1 MRVLVTGGAGFLG
14 SAFVRLV
21 AQERPDWVITILDKL
36 TYAGD
41 LRRLKDVRFHFLHGD
56 ILDGNL
62 AASLLMDHGVVVHF
76 AAETHVDRSITRPD
90 DFIRT
95 NVLGTQTL
103 LEAARLAWEGEG
115 LFVHLSTDE
124 VYGPVAKGAAKE
136 SWPLQPSSPYSASK
150 LGAEAMVRAY
160 QKTYGLRA
168 IVLRPCNGLGPFQH
182 PEKFIPR
189 MTVRAILGRSL
200 PVYGTGRQKREW
212 LAAEDIAMAILFVL
226 EKGTPGEIY
235 NVGSGHEEENI
246 SVAGRVLDLLGKG
259 RDLIEHV
266 KDRPGHD
273 TRYFMDS
280 SKIKAL
286 GWEPSISF
294 DQALSDTVSWFR
306 ENPWWWEAWAEE
318 V

>member
-1 MRVLVTGGAGFLG
+1 M
-14 SAFVRLV
+14 RLV
-21 AQERPDWVITILDKL
+21 ASQRPDLEITVLDKL

-41 LRRLKDVRFHFLHGD
+41 LRRLRDARFHFVHGD
-56 ILDGNL
+56 ILDRNL
-62 AASLLMDHGVVVHF
+62 ALSLLVDHRALVHF

-95 NVLGTQTL
+95 NVQGTQTL

-136 SWPLQPSSPYSASK
+136 SWPLLPSSPYSASK
-150 LGAEAMVRAY
+150 TGAEAMVRAY
-160 QKTYGLRA
+160 QRTYGTRA
-168 IVLRPCNGLGPFQH
+168 IVLRPCNGLGQFQH

-189 MTVRAILGRSL
+189 MTVRAILGKPL
-200 PVYGTGRQKREW
+200 PVYGTGKQRREW
-212 LAAEDIAMAILFVL
+212 LAAEDIASAVLFAL
-226 EKGTPGEIY
+226 EKGRPGDIY
-235 NVGSGHEEENI
+235 NIGSGHEEENI
-246 SVAGRVLDLLGKG
+246 SVAERILELLGASPN
-259 RDLIEHV
+259 LVEHV

-280 SKIKAL
+280 GKIRAL
-286 GWEPSISF
+286 GWEPLLSF
-294 DQALSDTVSWFR
+294 DQALSETVSWFA
-306 ENPWWWEAWAEE
+306 ENRWWWEAWAEE